1 VPFRRSLS
9 CLILYIPRR
18 RARLGAGQVYII
30 CLYTLGSDMLDPS
43 ETVYSENW
51 DLIYLVRF
59 FLRSRDPELRFVV
72 YFNILNM

>member
-1 VPFRRSLS
+1 MPFRRSLS

-59 FLRSRDPELRFVV
+59 FLRSRDPEFGSMVFLL
-72 YFNILNM
+72 ILVT